1 MSTKKSKDLA
11 TVETEK
17 IKQFEKVQ
25 LMQEQNRAQMNNHMS
40 FIVGQKDEI
49 VRVRDRLEAA
59 RVEGEEMKFMHKK
72 LSKAEE
78 ERMKDVIK
86 TTIKIT

>member
-11 TVETEK
+11 SVETEK

>member
-11 TVETEK
+11 TVETQK

>member
-1 MSTKKSKDLA
+1 MTTKKSKDLA

-17 IKQFEKVQ
+17 IKRIEKVQ
-25 LMQEQNRAQMNNHMS
+25 LMQEQNRAQMNNHMQ
-40 FIVGQKDEI
+40 FIIGQKDEI
-49 VRVRDRLEAA
+49 VRVRDRIEAA
-59 RVEGEEMKFMHKK
+59 RVEGDEMKFMHKK

-86 TTIKIT
+86 TTNKIT

>member
-11 TVETEK
+11 SVETEK

-78 ERMKDVIK
+78 
-86 TTIKIT
+86 